1 MALMHH
7 PRWAFPARLC
17 FMLCLMCCE
26 TLSATEAHAAPVG
39 PGVSRELATS
49 RAARLSDL
57 HYALSF
63 DLQPHAPTI
72 PGQEV
77 LSFTDSGTGDL
88 ALDYRD
94 GTLSSAQLNGQPFPV
109 ALVNGH
115 LTLPGA
121 RLVHGRN
128 ELKLNFASNVA
139 AAGKAFTR
147 YTDRDDGNEYVYT
160 LFVPMDASMAFP
172 CFDQPDLKARFK
184 LAVSAPSE
192 WRVIGNTAGITSASG
207 QIASTSFAETL
218 PISTYLFAFTV
229 GPWQSLPGHAPGEPT
244 VFVRKSQLA
253 RARTEAPQVQQMAAR
268 GIAYLSGYF
277 AQPFPFPKYDLILIP
292 GFPFGGMEHAGATFL
307 NEDGVLFRT
316 APTASDYFRRNT
328 LVLHET
334 CHQWFGDLVT
344 MRWFDDLWLKEG
356 FAQYMAYKALAELEP
371 ASEPWKHF
379 YEDIKPL
386 AYGID
391 ETQGT
396 TPIYQNILN
405 LKDAKSAYGAI
416 VYQKAP
422 AVLKQLN
429 FFLGEDTFRNGLRLY
444 LKRHA
449 YANAQWADLV
459 GAFEQAGNQ
468 FGQHKDVQAWA
479 KAWILQRG
487 MPEIE
492 VHFRCNA
499 AGTLESLT
507 ATQRD
512 VLGAGAVWPIA
523 SEWLLG
529 YLDKLNADVSLRVEW
544 DGPKVDGKMF
554 GLIGRTCP
562 AYVLLNT
569 GDFGY
574 GRYLLDADSQ
584 ANLSAVASAGGAG
597 KVIAAVTQKPGGSP
611 VAATTEQTI
620 GPKLYVDTPIGRSMV
635 YGSFWESVRV
645 ARMTAAQYV
654 GLATESVLQDEDE
667 SLARIQGARFSTAL
681 HAYLGPAAH
690 ARLLPDIEWAVGH
703 RMFGAES
710 LELRIVNFRT
720 FTTIAESPQA
730 LHQLKALLNGDE
742 SIPGMP
748 LKPLDR
754 WNLIGHLTAMNDPDA
769 PQLFAEEKAKD
780 RSGEGQKYAF
790 ALAASAPDP
799 TTKARYFA
807 DFLSTTNGIQEDW
820 LTQSLRPFNSWNQAA
835 LTEPYLTRA
844 LDALPDIKRT
854 RKIFFLGAWLSAF
867 LDGQHSPEAQA
878 AVHAWLSAH
887 TLDPDLRLKVLEVSD
902 ALDRT
907 VLIRTRF
914 PE

>member
-1 MALMHH
+1 MARMHH
-7 PRWAFPARLC
+7 ARWAFPARLC
-17 FMLCLMCCE
+17 FMLCLMGLE
-26 TLSATEAHAAPVG
+26 SLSAAEAHAAPVG
-39 PGVSRELATS
+39 AGVSRELATA
-49 RAARLSDL
+49 RAGRLSDL

-63 DLQPHAPTI
+63 DVQPHAPTI
-72 PGQEV
+72 PGQET
-77 LSFTDSGTGDL
+77 LTFTDNGTGDL

-94 GTLSSAQLNGQPFPV
+94 GTLASAQLNNQPIPI

-115 LTLPGA
+115 LNLPGA
-121 RLVHGRN
+121 KLVHGRN
-128 ELKLNFASNVA
+128 ELKLAFASNVA

-147 YTDRDDGNEYVYT
+147 YTDRDDGNEYLYT

-172 CFDQPDLKARFK
+172 CFDQPDLKAKFK

-192 WRVIGNTAGITSASG
+192 WSVIGNTAGITSANG

-229 GPWQSLPGHAPGEPT
+229 GPWHSLPGHAPGEPT

-253 RARTEAPQVQQMAAR
+253 RAQTEAPQVQQMAAR
-268 GIAYLSGYF
+268 GIAYLSSYF

-371 ASEPWKHF
+371 ATQPWKHF

-396 TPIYQNILN
+396 TPIYQVIPN
-405 LKDAKSAYGAI
+405 LLDAKSAYGAI

-444 LKRHA
+444 LKQHA
-449 YANAQWADLV
+449 YANAQWADLI
-459 GAFEQAGNQ
+459 GAFEQAGEQ
-468 FGQHKDVQAWA
+468 LGQAHDVQAWA

-487 MPEIE
+487 MPQVNVAWSCEGGKITRFSMTQQDVLKTRATWPISNQILLAYPKHAPEILTTAWSAAQTQ
-492 VHFRCNA
+492 VPSA
-499 AGTLESLT
+499 AGKPCPSYVFANAGDQAYGRFLLDPTSESQVSSVLT
-507 ATQRD
+507 PAIKP
-512 VLGAGAVWPIA
+512 GAPGLA
-523 SEWLLG
+523 SEAWVPDPLLRTQLWG
-529 YLDKLNADVSLRVEW
+529 ALWENVHVAQSAPSSYVHLALKSL
-544 DGPKVDGKMF
+544 P
-554 GLIGRTCP
+554 
-562 AYVLLNT
+562 
-569 GDFGY
+569 
-574 GRYLLDADSQ
+574 
-584 ANLSAVASAGGAG
+584 
-597 KVIAAVTQKPGGSP
+597 
-611 VAATTEQTI
+611 TET
-620 GPKLYVDTPIGRSMV
+620 
-635 YGSFWESVRV
+635 
-645 ARMTAAQYV
+645 
-654 GLATESVLQDEDE
+654 DE
-667 SLARIQGARFSTAL
+667 SLARIQGGRVATAL
-681 HAYLGPAAH
+681 HAYLSDHGRALYASQAEAVIADRMLH
-690 ARLLPDIEWAVGH
+690 APTLN
-703 RMFGAES
+703 
-710 LELRIVNFRT
+710 LRIVHFRT
-720 FTTIAESPQA
+720 FTNIAETPQA
-730 LHQLKALLNGDE
+730 LSQLKALLDGLLTIE
-742 SIPGMP
+742 GMP

-754 WNLIGHLTAMNDPDA
+754 WNLIGHLVAMNDPDSA
-769 PQLFAEEKAKD
+769 TLFAAEKAKD
-780 RSGEGQKYAF
+780 HSGEGQKYAF
-790 ALAASAPDP
+790 AVQAGMPDAAIKS
-799 TTKARYFA
+799 RYFA
-807 DFLSTTNGIQEDW
+807 DYLSTTNGIQEDW
-820 LTQSLRPFNSWNQAA
+820 LSQSLRPFNSWNQTP
-835 LTEPYLTRA
+835 LTGPYLTRA

-878 AVHAWLSAH
+878 AVHAWLAAH
-887 TLDPDLRLKVLEVSD
+887 TIDPDLRLKVLEASD

-907 VLIRTRF
+907 VLIRQRF